1 MVDRH
6 HQTEAMRRDIATS
19 TDPQWMREQYG
30 QPEQFSKA
38 FIIVTAL
45 VGALAFY
52 GVFAAIASI

>member
-1 MVDRH
+1 MIDRH
-6 HQTEAMRRDIATS
+6 TQLESMRRDIAAS
-19 TDPQWMREQYG
+19 TDPAWVRQQYG
-30 QPEQFSKA
+30 QEQFSKT